1 MAAASRRFNDLV
13 ADLHARM
20 GARTPE
26 GAAPGQPAPV
36 DIVWRGVRFRM
47 AHAPALDAD
56 SLVVQC
62 FYGTPLHGQIPVQDI
77 LVRLLEVNLVL
88 AVKRAGASF
97 GMDPDSGEVAYVF
110 IGALSEVCGASL
122 LDAMTL
128 AARHAL
134 HWRDTFLLGDPLH
147 AASADAADLDMVRA

>member
-1 MAAASRRFNDLV
+1 MEAACRRFNDLM

-20 GARTPE
+20 GVQAPQ
-26 GAAPGQPAPV
+26 GPAPGQPAQV
-36 DIVWRGVRFRM
+36 DIEWRGVRFRI
-47 AHAPALDAD
+47 AHATALDAD

-62 FYGTPLHGQIPVQDI
+62 FYGTPLHGQAQEI

-88 AVKRAGASF
+88 AVKRAGATF

-110 IGALSEVCGASL
+110 IGALSEVCGATL

-134 HWRDTFLLGDPLH
+134 HWRDTFLLGDPFH
-147 AASADAADLDMVRA
+147 AASADAAGLGGVHA